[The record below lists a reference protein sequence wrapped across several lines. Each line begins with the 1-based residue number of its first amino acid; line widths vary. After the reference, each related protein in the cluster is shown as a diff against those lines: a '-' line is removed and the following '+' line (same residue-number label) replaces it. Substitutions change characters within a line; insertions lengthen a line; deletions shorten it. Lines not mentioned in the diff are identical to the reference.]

1 MSHSGLSAMSSR
13 RCTYS
18 CPLHMASPSPCFL
31 QMRRSTVVGAGGE
44 SVEDQIRTSYGT
56 FLKRL
61 QDPVVAAV
69 EERIASE

>member
-1 MSHSGLSAMSSR
+1 M
-13 RCTYS
+13 
-18 CPLHMASPSPCFL
+18 
-31 QMRRSTVVGAGGE
+31 VGAGGE

>member
-1 MSHSGLSAMSSR
+1 VLDLQAVLCAQEAAGA
-13 RCTYS
+13 
-18 CPLHMASPSPCFL
+18 L
-31 QMRRSTVVGAGGE
+31 QMKRSTVVGAGGQ

-69 EERIASE
+69 EQRLASE